1 MDAKTATPNLRQAVP
16 FFAVSDIQASPR
28 FYEEG
33 LGFRVGPKWT
43 VEDQLRW
50 CWLERDGVSLMLQ
63 QFAGEGH
70 DSWRPSGK
78 VGEGVRICVMCDD
91 ALALYRE
98 ARGRGL
104 EPKRPYVGNR
114 LWVTSLTDPD
124 GYALDFESPA
134 DAPED
139 TEYSEG

>member
-1 MDAKTATPNLRQAVP
+1 MDVATKPNLRQAVP
-16 FFAVSDIQASPR
+16 FFAVSDMSASLR

-33 LGFRVGPKWT
+33 LGFRIGPKWK
-43 VEDQLRW
+43 VEDELRW

-63 QFAGEGH
+63 HFLVEGG

-78 VGEGVRICVMCDD
+78 CGEGVRICILCDD
-91 ALALYRE
+91 ALSLFRE
-98 ARGRGL
+98 ARDRGL
-104 EPKRPYVGNR
+104 EPQRPYVGNG

-139 TEYSEG
+139 TEYSET